1 MLSYELWQ
9 SEFGAARRVIGS
21 SIDIDGHGYTVAGV
35 MPKGFRFPLENP
47 VPGLWK
53 SLAEEF
59 EGKDPKTAQRGFDV
73 LGIIGRLG
81 AGVTQE
87 QAQADLSVIAADLAR
102 QYPDSNKQLYSAL
115 VKPQIEYLIGDVRAA
130 MRLLFGAVALI
141 LLLVCANVAGLILA
155 RGYSRSAEFAVR
167 AAIGASKSV
176 IVRQVLVESV
186 TLFVC
191 GGAAGVALAAGLLRE
206 APRFMPVEIPRAEM
220 ATMDARVL
228 LFVLIVSLVTGLLFG
243 AFPALRV
250 SLSAPQ
256 GGLREGSRSVSG
268 AGRRHRLHS
277 GLVIAQ
283 TAIGMV
289 LLIGSGLLMR
299 SFIRIM
305 HVDPGFD
312 PTHVATSR
320 IAVSFD
326 LLKRDQRV
334 LFYQR
339 LLPRIAALPGVVSA
353 SAGWPLPMSNNS
365 ATISF
370 NIVGRPVEKGDEPSE
385 TLGVVMPGYFETMR
399 IPLIAGRFINE
410 RDGLAG
416 PPTVVINEAFAAK
429 YFPNQNPV
437 AQHMQ
442 ARLGDDVFNQ
452 SIREIVG
459 VVGNIKRK
467 GLTAEADPQYYLPYA
482 QAVVTNP
489 YLVVRTSVDPA
500 SMQHAIGAAIHEFD
514 KSAPVYQ
521 VSTLEQYLSD
531 SAAQPRFQ
539 AVLLA
544 SFAGLGLIL
553 SAIGLYGLLS
563 YIVVQRTSEIGLR
576 MALGA
581 QRSDVLGMIVRRG
594 LLLALIGVAVGLA
607 ASAVITRFLS
617 EMLFHI
623 QPTDPLTYAVTA
635 ALLIVAGLAASGLP
649 AYRAACLDPIRTL
662 REQ

>member
-1 MLSYELWQ
+1 MFATRQLRKNSGYAVTAILTLALGIGATTAVFSLVNAVLLRPLPFPASDRLMWLSQQDHSLPGLATESLSYPDYFDWRAQNHTLSGLASYLGSGVTLQSGVGARRLDAQIVSSNFFDVLGAAPIFGRDFSWEDEKPGNRTVMLSYELWQ

-268 AGRRHRLHS
+268 AGRR
-277 GLVIAQ
+277 
-283 TAIGMV
+283 
-289 LLIGSGLLMR
+289 IGS
-299 SFIRIM
+299 
-305 HVDPGFD
+305 
-312 PTHVATSR
+312 
-320 IAVSFD
+320 
-326 LLKRDQRV
+326 
-334 LFYQR
+334 
-339 LLPRIAALPGVVSA
+339 
-353 SAGWPLPMSNNS
+353 
-365 ATISF
+365 
-370 NIVGRPVEKGDEPSE
+370 
-385 TLGVVMPGYFETMR
+385 
-399 IPLIAGRFINE
+399 
-410 RDGLAG
+410 
-416 PPTVVINEAFAAK
+416 
-429 YFPNQNPV
+429 
-437 AQHMQ
+437 
-442 ARLGDDVFNQ
+442 
-452 SIREIVG
+452 
-459 VVGNIKRK
+459 
-467 GLTAEADPQYYLPYA
+467 TADW
-482 QAVVTNP
+482 
-489 YLVVRTSVDPA
+489 
-500 SMQHAIGAAIHEFD
+500 
-514 KSAPVYQ
+514 
-521 VSTLEQYLSD
+521 
-531 SAAQPRFQ
+531 
-539 AVLLA
+539 
-544 SFAGLGLIL
+544 
-553 SAIGLYGLLS
+553 
-563 YIVVQRTSEIGLR
+563 
-576 MALGA
+576 
-581 QRSDVLGMIVRRG
+581 
-594 LLLALIGVAVGLA
+594 
-607 ASAVITRFLS
+607 
-617 EMLFHI
+617 
-623 QPTDPLTYAVTA
+623 
-635 ALLIVAGLAASGLP
+635 
-649 AYRAACLDPIRTL
+649 
-662 REQ
+662 